1 MAAIAS
7 INANQSGAFAAAI
20 STLGADDTITYDA
33 SKKQL
38 LVLTNTTGGSL
49 TATIDGDGGT
59 TVAVPGLGNVSV
71 AAGIAIP
78 VGAGL
83 SVAVA
88 LNTISHYCKGVVHI
102 TGAATL
108 NAAIVT
114 SATDLTPLT
123 RLPDLIFGDA
133 EPVTIKFLSAS
144 GTYESFSGSGT
155 HTLSISIGEA
165 SEMGA
170 AAYFQTSS
178 FSTITNGWSGR
189 LSLTTS
195 ALRSAVTGYLADRPS
210 ATAQPLFLQIRVTD
224 SDGNTETYS
233 KQKILIGGSV
243 SVATTADDTPVT
255 FASYAD
261 VVASQVAAAA
271 SAAAAVVSQSAAA
284 ASASTAS
291 TQASNASASAVAA
304 AASALAASNSATTAA
319 GSATTAGTQA
329 TNAATSAS
337 TASTHKDAAAVSAS
351 ASDASAGDAA
361 DSALSAAASAASAAN
376 VLSSIED
383 NFIVLTESSTGLTVT
398 IGTDFSPVEITSP
411 YPSVT
416 FTLP

>member
-1 MAAIAS
+1 M
-7 INANQSGAFAAAI
+7 NLFV
-20 STLGADDTITYDA
+20 Y
-33 SKKQL
+33 
-38 LVLTNTTGGSL
+38 
-49 TATIDGDGGT
+49 
-59 TVAVPGLGNVSV
+59 
-71 AAGIAIP
+71 
-78 VGAGL
+78 
-83 SVAVA
+83 
-88 LNTISHYCKGVVHI
+88 

-133 EPVTIKFLSAS
+133 EPVAVKFLSAS

-195 ALRSAVTGYLADRPS
+195 ALRSAVTSYLADRPS

-224 SDGNTETYS
+224 SSGNTETHA
-233 KQKILIGGSV
+233 KQKILVGGAV

-261 VVASQVAAAA
+261 VAASASAAVVSAAAADASATAAAA
-271 SAAAAVVSQSAAA
+271 SETT
-284 ASASTAS
+284 ASTAATTAT
-291 TQASNASASAVAA
+291 TQATNAAASAVAA
-304 AASALAASNSATTAA
+304 AASAVTADVSA
-319 GSATTAGTQA
+319 
-329 TNAATSAS
+329 
-337 TASTHKDAAAVSAS
+337 DAALAS
-351 ASDASAGDAA
+351 ETA
-361 DSALSAAASAASAAN
+361 AAASALEVVNAWCGFPQTIPSGSTIRSGYNALLVGTITNPGA
-376 VLSSIED
+376 LTIPSGSS
-383 NFIVLTESSTGLTVT
+383 LTILT
-398 IGTDFSPVEITSP
+398 
-411 YPSVT
+411 
-416 FTLP
+416 